1 MPGDEWGAAIVKAID
16 QCRVMVL
23 IFSASANSSKQIRRE
38 VERAVHAGATII
50 PVRIENVV
58 PTEAMAYFMSTV
70 HWLDAMTAPLDNHLQ
85 RLAASLKALLQATAQ
100 RAIHPDERD
109 GGEPADATADATP
122 IDAAPERVK
131 KPMFQEIMNFTYQ
144 RTTKQAI
151 GWYLMYLVICV
162 VMGFAVGHIAGMF
175 SSTAGAANVGLIAGQ
190 ISAIPYHV
198 ALGVL
203 LLWHRDKSATNVML
217 VLLSVMDRT
226 VLADRARTARRWP
239 DLAGRRCGRRGRAG
253 EQVVTGVPAPRA
265 AGRRARCRSARGAAH
280 ELAVAGRADR
290 AGVAGRLNL
299 AWQAVRGFPQLQL
312 SAAIAASSG
321 TSQPWWAFLPTSSC
335 WSARCSRRSG

>member
-1 MPGDEWGAAIVKAID
+1 MTAASLAAAGFEVSADTQTPRADTPARAAATKFDVFISYSHVDKAIADATCATLEHAGIRCWIAPRDIMPGDEWGAAIVKAID
-16 QCRVMVL
+16 QCRAMVL

-50 PVRIENVV
+50 PVRIENVA

-109 GGEPADATADATP
+109 AGEPADATADATP

-175 SSTAGAANVGLIAGQ
+175 SSPAGAANVGLMAGQ

-203 LLWHRDKSATNVML
+203 LLWHRDKSASNVML
-217 VLLSVMDRT
+217 VLLSV
-226 VLADRARTARRWP
+226 VLSIA
-239 DLAGRRCGRRGRAG
+239 L
-253 EQVVTGVPAPRA
+253 
-265 AGRRARCRSARGAAH
+265 GAFGG
-280 ELAVAGRADR
+280 LIP
-290 AGVAGRLNL
+290 L
-299 AWQAVRGFPQLQL
+299 
-312 SAAIAASSG
+312 
-321 TSQPWWAFLPTSSC
+321 AFL
-335 WSARCSRRSG
+335 SRRPIVERFRPHSSRVGFVSVH

>member
-1 MPGDEWGAAIVKAID
+1 MRPQRQFDVFISYSHVDKATADATCATLEQAGIRCWIAPRDIMPGDEWGAAIVKAID
-16 QCRVMVL
+16 QCRAMVL

-38 VERAVHAGATII
+38 VERAVNAGATII
-50 PVRIENVV
+50 PVRIENVA

-85 RLAASLKALLQATAQ
+85 RLAASIKALLQATLA
-100 RAIHPDERD
+100 RDVDPDERD
-109 GGEPADATADATP
+109 AGEPADATADAAP

-175 SSTAGAANVGLIAGQ
+175 SSPAGAANVGLMAGQ

-203 LLWHRDKSATNVML
+203 LLWHRDKSASNVML
-217 VLLSVMDRT
+217 VLLSVVLSIALGGVRRT
-226 VLADRARTARRWP
+226 DPA
-239 DLAGRRCGRRGRAG
+239 
-253 EQVVTGVPAPRA
+253 GVPVAPSD
-265 AGRRARCRSARGAAH
+265 RRARSVRIPHASALFSVH
-280 ELAVAGRADR
+280 
-290 AGVAGRLNL
+290 
-299 AWQAVRGFPQLQL
+299 
-312 SAAIAASSG
+312 
-321 TSQPWWAFLPTSSC
+321 
-335 WSARCSRRSG
+335 

>member
-1 MPGDEWGAAIVKAID
+1 MTAASQAAAGFEVSADTQTPRADTPARAAATKFDVFISYSHADKAIADATCATLEHAGIRCWIAPRDIMPGDEWGAAIVKAID
-16 QCRVMVL
+16 QCRAMVL

-50 PVRIENVV
+50 PVRIENVA

-175 SSTAGAANVGLIAGQ
+175 SSPAGAANVGLMAGQ

-217 VLLSVMDRT
+217 VLLSV
-226 VLADRARTARRWP
+226 VLSIA
-239 DLAGRRCGRRGRAG
+239 L
-253 EQVVTGVPAPRA
+253 
-265 AGRRARCRSARGAAH
+265 GAFGG
-280 ELAVAGRADR
+280 LIP
-290 AGVAGRLNL
+290 L
-299 AWQAVRGFPQLQL
+299 
-312 SAAIAASSG
+312 
-321 TSQPWWAFLPTSSC
+321 AFL
-335 WSARCSRRSG
+335 SRRPIVERFRPHPSRVGFVSVH